1 MARRAY
7 GIACSIATMTEFA
20 PITLGRALRV
30 AHSES
35 FIFTETEHLPQ
46 TSLDAHAHENP
57 AVSLVVSGMRTYRFG
72 GRAFDCRAGS
82 AVFVPAGAPHSSRF
96 AAERARGLMLELRRP
111 AAALNVLFDEPRSAC
126 DVDLAERCDS
136 IRREIWFPDDVSA
149 LALESLAF
157 ELLVSE
163 ARAASDR
170 RPIPLWL
177 ERVRDALH
185 DSFSAPLSLAAIAV
199 EAGVDRSRLTREF
212 RRRFHASIGEYV
224 RAIRARHAWELV
236 ACSDLPLCE
245 VASQCGFADQS
256 HLTRAFRRAYS
267 TTPGRLRRDPA
278 SAVPQ
283 MPRAFNTRRRA
294 IDTLRAC
301 ARS

>member
-1 MARRAY
+1 MM
-7 GIACSIATMTEFA
+7 IEIA
-20 PITLGRALRV
+20 PITLGRTLRS

-46 TSLDAHAHENP
+46 TSLDTHAHENP
-57 AVSLVVSGMRTYRFG
+57 AVSFVVSGKRIYRFG
-72 GRAFDCRAGS
+72 RRAFDCRAGS

-96 AAERARGLMLELRRP
+96 AAERGRGLMVELRRP
-111 AAALNVLFDEPRSAC
+111 SAALNMLFNEPRRSC
-126 DVDLAERCDS
+126 DIDLAERCDS

-163 ARAASDR
+163 ARAARDQR
-170 RPIPLWL
+170 GIPPWL
-177 ERVRDALH
+177 DHVRNTLH
-185 DSFSAPLSLAAIAV
+185 ESFKAPLSLTALAV
-199 EAGVDRSRLTREF
+199 GAGVDRSRLTREF
-212 RRRFHASIGEYV
+212 RRHFHSSIGEYV
-224 RAIRARHAWELV
+224 RAIRVRHAWELI

-245 VASQCGFADQS
+245 VAVECGFADQS
-256 HLTRAFRRAYS
+256 HLTRAFHRAYA
-267 TTPGRLRRDPA
+267 TTPGRLRLVSA
-278 SAVPQ
+278 SSVPS

-294 IDTLRAC
+294 IRTMRAC

>member
-1 MARRAY
+1 
-7 GIACSIATMTEFA
+7 MTEFA

-30 AHSES
+30 VHSES
-35 FIFTETEHLPQ
+35 FTFTETEHPPR

-57 AVSLVVSGMRTYRFG
+57 AISLVVSGMRTYRFG

-82 AVFVPAGAPHSSRF
+82 AVFVPAGVPHSSHF

-111 AAALNVLFDEPRSAC
+111 AAALNVLFDEPHRSW
-126 DVDLAERCDS
+126 DLGLAERCDG

-157 ELLVSE
+157 ELLVAE

-170 RPIPLWL
+170 RGIPRWL
-177 ERVRDALH
+177 ERVRDTLH
-185 DSFSAPLSLAAIAV
+185 DSFRAPLSLAAIAV
-199 EAGVDRSRLTREF
+199 DAGVDRSRLTREF
-212 RRRFHASIGEYV
+212 RRHFHASIGEYV
-224 RAIRARHAWELV
+224 RAIRVRHAWELV
-236 ACSDLPLCE
+236 VCSDLPLSE
-245 VASQCGFADQS
+245 VAAECGYADQS
-256 HLTRAFRRAYS
+256 HLTRAFRRAYP
-267 TTPGRLRRDPA
+267 TTPGRLR
-278 SAVPQ
+278 S

-294 IDTLRAC
+294 IHTLRGC